1 MSASSASTPGIDP
14 RTIAWMTRNEADMS
28 FRMRAR
34 TVFEW
39 IPLQEDSLILDLP
52 CGRGFYLNM
61 LRHVSD
67 CRLVGVD
74 LDWSVLQQAQR
85 TVTRLPRLQLSR
97 ADAMA
102 LPWAANT
109 FDAII
114 LTELLEHVADDVA
127 VLRECLRV
135 LQPGGVIAITVPH
148 ANYPFAWDPINK
160 SLEKLFGTKVRR
172 GPLAGIWANHLRLY
186 TPAQLR
192 ARVLQAGFQIEA
204 ERAFTHHA
212 FPFSHNLVYGL
223 GKPLLESGVLPEALT
238 SVADRTRFAL
248 ADGSPLNPLRLAVR
262 LLEWCDRH
270 NVPAEPPGR
279 ATVNLAVKASK
290 PL

>member
-1 MSASSASTPGIDP
+1 MSASSEDTPGIDP

-39 IPLQEDSLILDLP
+39 IPVQEDSLILDLP

-85 TVTRLPRLQLSR
+85 TVGQLPRLQLSH
-97 ADAMA
+97 ADATA

-160 SLEKLFGTKVRR
+160 SLEQIFGTKIRR

-186 TPAQLR
+186 SPAQLR
-192 ARVLQAGFQIEA
+192 ERVLQAGFQIEA

-223 GKPLLESGVLPEALT
+223 GKPLLKSGVLPESVV
-238 SVADRTRFAL
+238 SVADRTRFAR

-270 NVPAEPPGR
+270 NVPAEQTGR
-279 ATVNLAVKASK
+279 ATVNLAIKASK

>member
-52 CGRGFYLNM
+52 CGHGFYLNM
-61 LRHVSD
+61 LRYVCD
-67 CRLVGVD
+67 CRLMGVD

-160 SLEKLFGTKVRR
+160 SLEKLFGTKIRR

-223 GKPLLESGVLPEALT
+223 GKPLLESGLLPEALT

>member
-61 LRHVSD
+61 LRHVCD
-67 CRLVGVD
+67 CRLMGVD

-160 SLEKLFGTKVRR
+160 SLEQLFGTKIRR

-192 ARVLQAGFQIEA
+192 ERMLQSGFQIEA

-223 GKPLLESGVLPEALT
+223 GKPLLESGLLPEALT

-270 NVPAEPPGR
+270 NVPSEPPGR
-279 ATVNLAVKASK
+279 ATVNLAIKASK

>member
-160 SLEKLFGTKVRR
+160 SLEKLFGTKIRR

-186 TPAQLR
+186 SPAQLR
-192 ARVLQAGFQIEA
+192 ERVLQAGFQIEA

-248 ADGSPLNPLRLAVR
+248 ADGSLLNPLRLAVR

>member
-160 SLEKLFGTKVRR
+160 SLEKLFGTKIRR

-192 ARVLQAGFQIEA
+192 ARVLQAGFQIEG
-204 ERAFTHHA
+204 RTRLHA
-212 FPFSHNLVYGL
+212 SCLSLQPQSGL
-223 GKPLLESGVLPEALT
+223 WPGQALLESGVLPEALT
-238 SVADRTRFAL
+238 SVADRTRFTR

>member
-1 MSASSASTPGIDP
+1 
-14 RTIAWMTRNEADMS
+14 MS

-61 LRHVSD
+61 LRHVCD

-74 LDWSVLQQAQR
+74 LDWSVLQQAQHS
-85 TVTRLPRLQLSR
+85 VGQLPRLQLSR
-97 ADAMA
+97 ADATA

-160 SLEKLFGTKVRR
+160 SLEKLFGTKIRR

-223 GKPLLESGVLPEALT
+223 GKPLLETGVLPEALT

>member
-61 LRHVSD
+61 LRHVCD

-223 GKPLLESGVLPEALT
+223 GKPLLETGVLPEALT
-238 SVADRTRFAL
+238 IVADRTRFTR

>member
-61 LRHVSD
+61 LRHVCD

-85 TVTRLPRLQLSR
+85 TVARLPRLQLSR

-160 SLEKLFGTKVRR
+160 SLEKLFGTKIRR

-238 SVADRTRFAL
+238 SVADRTRFTR

>member
-1 MSASSASTPGIDP
+1 MSASSSSTPGIDQ

-28 FRMRAR
+28 FRMRVR

-39 IPLQEDSLILDLP
+39 IPVHEDSLILDLP

-61 LRHVSD
+61 LRHVSN
-67 CRLVGVD
+67 CHLVGVD

-85 TVTRLPRLQLSR
+85 TVGRLPRLQLGR
-97 ADAMA
+97 ADASA

-114 LTELLEHVADDVA
+114 LSELLEHVADDVA

-160 SLEKLFGTKVRR
+160 SLEQLFGTRIRR

-186 TPAQLR
+186 TPTQLR
-192 ARVLQAGFQIEA
+192 ERVLHAGFQIEA

-223 GKPLLESGVLPEALT
+223 GKPLLESGLLPEALT
-238 SVADRTRFAL
+238 GVADRTRFTR

-270 NVPAEPPGR
+270 NVPAEPPGST
-279 ATVNLAVKASK
+279 TVNLAVKASK

>member
-34 TVFEW
+34 TIFEW

-135 LQPGGVIAITVPH
+135 LHPGGVIAITVPH